1 MKRRNLH
8 HTPTPAFHL
17 LRNAFLLT
25 LSVFFLPS
33 LLFLGS
39 AQAVDTPAEPD
50 VISSLET
57 EPDSSAS
64 DTSTNPQP
72 DTSEADTKQAK
83 QTEKTPVPASA
94 ASSKT
99 LKVLVGDKVET
110 MKLEE
115 YLWGVVAAEMPAA
128 FEQEALNAQAIA
140 ARTYTLY
147 RMASP
152 SPNHPKASI
161 CTDPGCCQAWVS
173 YSERL
178 KGWEKNKR
186 SEYGKKITTAIQKTE
201 GLAMFYQDKP
211 IMAAFHAASAGVT
224 KSAKTVW
231 GKDVPYLQ
239 SVSSPET
246 KQQVPKYY
254 SVVTVSKEQFSKTL
268 HTTYPNLTLPQDPS
282 AWFGKVTY
290 DSGGLP
296 HAIRIGSETVPT
308 ATLRTLFG
316 LRSASVTA
324 EWDGKQVRFYVTGYG
339 HGVGMSQYGAN
350 AMAKQGKSAQ
360 QILRHYYAGVKIHK
374 FQ

>member
-1 MKRRNLH
+1 M
-8 HTPTPAFHL
+8 
-17 LRNAFLLT
+17 
-25 LSVFFLPS
+25 
-33 LLFLGS
+33 G
-39 AQAVDTPAEPD
+39 
-50 VISSLET
+50 LE
-57 EPDSSAS
+57 D
-64 DTSTNPQP
+64 
-72 DTSEADTKQAK
+72 
-83 QTEKTPVPASA
+83 
-94 ASSKT
+94 
-99 LKVLVGDKVET
+99 
-110 MKLEE
+110 
-115 YLWGVVAAEMPAA
+115 YLWGVVAAEMPAT

-152 SPNHPKASI
+152 SPNHSKASI
-161 CTDPGCCQAWVS
+161 CTDSGCCQAWVS
-173 YSERL
+173 YSNRL
-178 KGWEKNKR
+178 KGWEKSKR
-186 SEYGKKITTAIQKTE
+186 SEYSKKITTAIQKTQ

-254 SVVTVSKEQFSKTL
+254 SVVTVSKAKFCEAL
-268 HTTYPNLTLPQDPS
+268 RITYPNLTLPQDPS
-282 AWFGKVTY
+282 NWFGKVIY
-290 DSGGLP
+290 DGSGLP
-296 HAIRIGSETVPT
+296 HAIRIGSQTVPT

-316 LRSASVTA
+316 LRSPSVTA

-360 QILRHYYAGVKIHK
+360 QILRHYYTGVKIHK

>member
-1 MKRRNLH
+1 MKQRNLH
-8 HTPTPAFHL
+8 HALAPAFHL

-25 LSVFFLPS
+25 LSVFLLPA
-33 LLFLGS
+33 LLFLSS
-39 AQAVDTPAEPD
+39 AQATDAAA
-50 VISSLET
+50 SSET
-57 EPDSSAS
+57 ASSSVRA
-64 DTSTNPQP
+64 DTSTNPHP
-72 DTSEADTKQAK
+72 DSSEADSKAAAK
-83 QTEKTPVPASA
+83 PAAQGEKKTVTAST

-99 LKVLVGDKVET
+99 LRVLVGDKVET

-147 RMASP
+147 RMAFS
-152 SPNHPKASI
+152 SPNHPKADI
-161 CTDPGCCQAWVS
+161 CTASSCCQAWIS

-178 KGWEKNKR
+178 KGWEKSTQ
-186 SEYGKKITTAIQKTE
+186 SEYCKKINTAIQKTQ
-201 GLAMFYQDKP
+201 GLTMFYQDKP

-231 GKDVPYLQ
+231 GKDIPYLQ

-254 SVVTVSKEQFSKTL
+254 SVVTVSKAQFCETL
-268 HTTYPNLTLPQDPS
+268 RAAYPKLTLSQDPS
-282 AWFGKVTY
+282 TWFGKVTY

-350 AMAKQGKSAQ
+350 ALAKQGKTAQ
-360 QILRHYYAGVKIHK
+360 QILRHYYTGVTIHK